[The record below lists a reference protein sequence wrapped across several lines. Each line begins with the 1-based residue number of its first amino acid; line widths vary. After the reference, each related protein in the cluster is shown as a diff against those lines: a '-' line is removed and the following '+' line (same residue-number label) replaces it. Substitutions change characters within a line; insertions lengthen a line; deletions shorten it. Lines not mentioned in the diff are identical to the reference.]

1 MLALDEVCVPQ
12 GVDDEPSRVD
22 ERNDAPKPIAMR
34 ATNAMRRFGF
44 FCLGGTEARGVL
56 AGVGPT
62 VMAGCGACVAAG
74 CLLGEAV
81 AAVGRDSCL
90 FADRFCDEAVA
101 ALWEALCVRAVAAPA
116 VGADPVSGT
125 ASG

>member
-44 FCLGGTEARGVL
+44 FCLGGTEVRGVL
-56 AGVGPT
+56 AGVEEG
-62 VMAGCGACVAAG
+62 AGRILQQ
-74 CLLGEAV
+74 LL
-81 AAVGRDSCL
+81 
-90 FADRFCDEAVA
+90 
-101 ALWEALCVRAVAAPA
+101 
-116 VGADPVSGT
+116 VGAE
-125 ASG
+125 